1 MVVTVAKDNRWRA
14 QTIDSVQ
21 LEEEEEE
28 EEEEDLLVRR

>member
-28 EEEEDLLVRR
+28 DILVRR